1 MHLNL
6 NTSSIIPY
14 NFTIY
19 NMQKII
25 LLPLLA
31 FLSLTVKAQIK
42 DTVGLNLPIVDGKI
56 LYEGIVDIPDK
67 TKNDLYQNA
76 QQWFVDYFKSS
87 KDVIQNQDKD
97 NGIVVGK
104 GMLDFN
110 ARVGLGMSM
119 VQHDK
124 LTIKI
129 VCKDNKYKYSVY
141 DMILYPPEG
150 NEKYSTP
157 FDNLYGKLI
166 GTVKIGGSKSA
177 VKDILKKNDIEVR
190 KMIES
195 IKLAMVKKSD
205 NF

>member
-1 MHLNL
+1 MINQ
-6 NTSSIIPY
+6 Y
-14 NFTIY
+14 NDYLYLKTKTMKKTIL
-19 NMQKII
+19 MT
-25 LLPLLA
+25 LLA
-31 FLSLTVKAQIK
+31 MLCLSATAQIK

-56 LYEGIVDIPDK
+56 VYEGIVDIPGT

-76 QQWFVDYFKSS
+76 QQWFVDFFKSS

-97 NGIVVGK
+97 NGLVVGK

-119 VQHDK
+119 VQHNK
-124 LTIKI
+124 LTVKI
-129 VCKDNKYKYSVY
+129 ICKDNKYKYSVY

-166 GTVKIGGSKSA
+166 GTVKIGGTKSA
-177 VKDILKKNDIEVR
+177 IKDILKKNDIEVK

-195 IKLAMVKKSD
+195 IKMAMSKKPD